1 MNIDWQR
8 IDTVLLDMDGTLLD
22 LHFDNFFWMEHLP
35 KRYAA
40 QNQDSNQDLIAS
52 LRQQLFDKQ
61 GTLEWYCTDYWSRQL
76 GLNIIE
82 LKREISHLIN
92 ERPQVLSFL
101 KALRANNKKC
111 LLITNAHPDSIALKF
126 SVTRIEPLF
135 DKVISSHQYGHPK
148 EALEFWLRLQE
159 ECPFDP
165 ERTLFIDDSESV
177 LRAAKDYGI
186 VHLLSI
192 KKPDSQR
199 ETSPSKQFKS
209 IGDFAEVLSLE
220 VANSHG

>member
-1 MNIDWQR
+1 MNIDWQN

-22 LHFDNFFWMEHLP
+22 LHFDNFFWLEHLP

-40 QNQDSNQDLIAS
+40 QNQDSHEDVIAS

-101 KALRANNKKC
+101 QALKANNKRC
-111 LLITNAHPDSIALKF
+111 LLITNAHPDSVALKF

-135 DKVISSHQYGHPK
+135 DKVISSHQYGYPK
-148 EALEFWLRLQE
+148 EALGFWLRLQE

-186 VHLLSI
+186 AHLLSI

-199 ETSPSKQFKS
+199 ETSPSKQFRS

-220 VANSHG
+220 AATSDG

>member
-1 MNIDWQR
+1 MNIDWQI
-8 IDTVLLDMDGTLLD
+8 IDTGLLDMDGTLLD
-22 LHFDNFFWMEHLP
+22 LHFDNFFWLEHLP

-40 QNQDSNQDLIAS
+40 QNQDSHEDVIAS

-101 KALRANNKKC
+101 QALKANNKNC
-111 LLITNAHPDSIALKF
+111 LLITNAHPDSVALKF

-135 DKVISSHQYGHPK
+135 DKVISSHQYGYPK
-148 EALEFWLRLQE
+148 EALGFWLRLQE

-177 LRAAKDYGI
+177 LRAAMDYGI
-186 VHLLSI
+186 AHLLSI

-199 ETSPSKQFKS
+199 ETSPSKQFRS

-220 VANSHG
+220 AATSHG

>member
-1 MNIDWQR
+1 MNIDWQN

-22 LHFDNFFWMEHLP
+22 LHFDNFFWLEHLP

-40 QNQDSNQDLIAS
+40 QNQDSHEDVIAS

-101 KALRANNKKC
+101 QALKANNKNC
-111 LLITNAHPDSIALKF
+111 LLITNAHPDSVALKF

-135 DKVISSHQYGHPK
+135 DKVISSHQYGYPK
-148 EALEFWLRLQE
+148 EALGFWRRLQE

-165 ERTLFIDDSESV
+165 ERSLFIDDSESV

-186 VHLLSI
+186 AHLLSI

-199 ETSPSKQFKS
+199 ETSPSKQFRS

-220 VANSHG
+220 AATSPG

>member
-1 MNIDWQR
+1 MNIDWQN

-22 LHFDNFFWMEHLP
+22 LHFDNFFWLEHLP

-40 QNQDSNQDLIAS
+40 QNQDSHEDVIAS

-101 KALRANNKKC
+101 QALKANNKNC
-111 LLITNAHPDSIALKF
+111 LLITNAHPDSVALKF

-135 DKVISSHQYGHPK
+135 DKVISSHQYGYPK
-148 EALEFWLRLQE
+148 EALGFWLRLQE

-186 VHLLSI
+186 AHLLSI

-199 ETSPSKQFKS
+199 ETSPSKQFRS

-220 VANSHG
+220 AATSHG

>member
-1 MNIDWQR
+1 MNIDWQN

-22 LHFDNFFWMEHLP
+22 LHFDNFFWLEHLP

-40 QNQDSNQDLIAS
+40 QNQDSHEDVIAS

-101 KALRANNKKC
+101 QALKANNKSC
-111 LLITNAHPDSIALKF
+111 LLITNAHPDSVALKF

-135 DKVISSHQYGHPK
+135 DKVISSHQYGYPK
-148 EALEFWLRLQE
+148 EALGFWLRLQE

-186 VHLLSI
+186 AHLLSI

-199 ETSPSKQFKS
+199 ETSPSKQFRS

-220 VANSHG
+220 AATSHG

>member
-1 MNIDWQR
+1 MNIDWQS

-101 KALRANNKKC
+101 KALRANNKKE
-111 LLITNAHPDSIALKF
+111 K
-126 SVTRIEPLF
+126 
-135 DKVISSHQYGHPK
+135 
-148 EALEFWLRLQE
+148 
-159 ECPFDP
+159 
-165 ERTLFIDDSESV
+165 
-177 LRAAKDYGI
+177 
-186 VHLLSI
+186 
-192 KKPDSQR
+192 
-199 ETSPSKQFKS
+199 
-209 IGDFAEVLSLE
+209 
-220 VANSHG
+220 

>member
-1 MNIDWQR
+1 MNIDWQN

-22 LHFDNFFWMEHLP
+22 LHFDNFFWLEHLP

-40 QNQDSNQDLIAS
+40 QNQDSHEDVIAS

-101 KALRANNKKC
+101 QALKANNKSC
-111 LLITNAHPDSIALKF
+111 LLITNAHPDSVALKF

-135 DKVISSHQYGHPK
+135 DKVISSHQYGYPK
-148 EALEFWLRLQE
+148 EALGFWLRLQE

-186 VHLLSI
+186 AHLLSI
-192 KKPDSQR
+192 KEPDSQR
-199 ETSPSKQFKS
+199 ETSPSKQFRS

-220 VANSHG
+220 AATSHG

>member
-1 MNIDWQR
+1 MNIDWQN

-22 LHFDNFFWMEHLP
+22 LHFDNFFWLEHLP

-40 QNQDSNQDLIAS
+40 QNQDSDGDVIDS

-61 GTLEWYCTDYWSRQL
+61 GTLEWYCTDYWSSQL
-76 GLNIIE
+76 GVNIIA
-82 LKREISHLIN
+82 LKQEISHLIN
-92 ERPQVLSFL
+92 ERPQAYSFL
-101 KALRANNKKC
+101 KAIKAHQKKC
-111 LLITNAHPDSIALKF
+111 VLITNAHPDAVALKF

-148 EALEFWLRLQE
+148 EAQEFWRRLQG

-177 LRAAKDYGI
+177 LSTAKAYGI
-186 VHLLSI
+186 AHLLSI
-192 KKPDSQR
+192 AKPDSQR
-199 ETSPSKQFKS
+199 ASVTSTQFNS
-209 IGDFAEVLSLE
+209 VSNFSEILST
-220 VANSHG
+220 AGGQ